1 MTTHSDNRRDKARTI
16 AHESGISVRQAYR
29 RLRNIE
35 VSAENESFDYE
46 AQMPKENG
54 YDTART

>member
-1 MTTHSDNRRDKARTI
+1 MTTHSDKRRDKARTI

-35 VSAENESFDYE
+35 VSAENESLWW
-46 AQMPKENG
+46 ATHCGIIKE
-54 YDTART
+54 

>member
-1 MTTHSDNRRDKARTI
+1 MTTHSDKRRDKARSI

-35 VSAENESFDYE
+35 VSAENENFNYE
-46 AQMPKENG
+46 EETPKGEWV
-54 YDTART
+54 